1 LEKFKRKK
9 GSKQILP
16 TKHKKYLK
24 SCILKVFSGTKNVAK
39 LETGAENMSLDLCQN
54 TDDNNNNN
62 NNNQAQMNEAA
73 EGGDVTIYR

>member
-1 LEKFKRKK
+1 
-9 GSKQILP
+9 
-16 TKHKKYLK
+16 
-24 SCILKVFSGTKNVAK
+24 LKVSSGIKNVAK

-62 NNNQAQMNEAA
+62 NNNNQAQMNEAA

>member
-1 LEKFKRKK
+1 LEVIKEKK
-9 GSKQILP
+9 
-16 TKHKKYLK
+16 T
-24 SCILKVFSGTKNVAK
+24 NAK
-39 LETGAENMSLDLCQN
+39 LEPGAENMSLDLCQN